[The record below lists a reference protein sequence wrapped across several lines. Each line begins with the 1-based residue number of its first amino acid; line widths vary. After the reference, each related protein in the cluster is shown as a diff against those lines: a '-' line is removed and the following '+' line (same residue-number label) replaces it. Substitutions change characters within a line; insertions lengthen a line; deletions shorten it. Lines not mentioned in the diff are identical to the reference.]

1 MKKAL
6 RQIAIWI
13 AAALAFAICA
23 DASASDVFQCK
34 DAGGKITFS
43 NIPCAG
49 QTPKP
54 ESLEASAYSTPYGEW
69 LGQIQFKETSAKGA
83 AAKAV
88 AALTMKI
95 EPGGRLTGASN
106 ETGCRALGIGAPSVT
121 PMLLSLDVTL
131 SNCLDAG
138 FNRHYNG
145 SLAVYPADKSAQL
158 MLMSTPTPFNSP
170 PLVYDL
176 RGTMRR

>member
-6 RQIAIWI
+6 RQIVLWVV
-13 AAALAFAICA
+13 AALAVAICA
-23 DASASDVFQCK
+23 DAAASDVVQCK
-34 DAGGKITFS
+34 DASGKITFS
-43 NIPCAG
+43 NIPCSG

-54 ESLEASAYSTPYGEW
+54 ESIETSAYSTPYGEW
-69 LGQIQFKETSAKGA
+69 LGQIQFKEASAKGA

-88 AALTMKI
+88 AALTIKI
-95 EPGGRLTGASN
+95 ESGGRLTGASN
-106 ETGCRALGIGAPSVT
+106 ETGCRALGIAAPSVT

-145 SLAVYPADKSAQL
+145 SLAVYPAEKSAQL
-158 MLMSTPTPFNSP
+158 MLMSTPMPAINP
-170 PLVYDL
+170 PPVYDL